1 MTRLVQ
7 SLCFAL
13 TWLAEVLW
21 AFTGAALVHR
31 FRMARLNYRHRQFA
45 KDPVPVLFD
54 DDLPLQPPGDFDE
67 FISVPTKKAVR
78 R

>member
-13 TWLAEVLW
+13 TWLAEVVW

-31 FRMARLNYRHRQFA
+31 IRMARLNYRHRRFA

-54 DDLPLQPPGDFDE
+54 DDLPPASGDFAE
-67 FISVPTKKAVR
+67 FISDESKKGPR